1 MSKES
6 TRALIENLRAKT
18 ASASITPTNLGDV
31 LLAMIDE
38 ISTSGGNSSLYCF
51 GHLASATVPGARETE
66 LRMGDVD
73 INEVNAY
80 LDINF
85 DVAGKAI
92 ITAKEDCLV
101 QITGQVNLQPTTS
114 VTTDRVLRWFKLD
127 YDGERYAD
135 SIMTTHFTGATQ
147 IFNIPIDYSCYMTA
161 GETLHLTAFA
171 SGSNDSIISANSR
184 INIQV
189 TPRAGGHQQ

>member
-1 MSKES
+1 MSKET

-31 LLAMIDE
+31 LLAMMDE
-38 ISTSGGNSSLYCF
+38 ISTSGGSSSSLYCF
-51 GHLASATVPGARETE
+51 GHLAGVTVPGAKETE
-66 LRMGDVD
+66 LMMGDVD
-73 INEVNAY
+73 ASDVYGI

-85 DVAGKAI
+85 STANKAI

-101 QITGQVNLQPTTS
+101 QITGQINLQPTTS

-189 TPRAGGHQQ
+189 TPRGGGQQ

>member
-1 MSKES
+1 MSKET

-38 ISTSGGNSSLYCF
+38 IATSGGISSLYCF

-147 IFNIPIDYSCYMTA
+147 IFNIPIDYSTYMA
-161 GETLHLTAFA
+161 GGETLHLTAFA